1 MNATSILRRLP
12 TFPLSAVLAPTSL
25 WAQGLE
31 EIIVTAQKRERA
43 LEDVPISVSVA
54 SGAKW
59 EQAACNSRSPK
70 GRTRITAPG
79 DPDTVI
85 AECCDRSG
93 TTSGRSPEL
102 SQNLSVDYTGA
113 LASAINHR
121 ATFDINYE
129 GEHYTDPSQDEL
141 AKQDAY
147 ALMNLRLALE
157 AENGTAALFVRKLSD
172 EDVIEFSQEA
182 PQSNALTD
190 APACSSYLQPP
201 RTVNLQ
207 LDYLF

>member
-12 TFPLSAVLAPTSL
+12 IFPLSAVLAPTSL

-43 LEDVPISVSVA
+43 LEGLPISVSVA

-59 EQAACNSRSPK
+59 EQAACNSRNPK
-70 GRTRITAPG
+70 GRTRVTAPN

-93 TTSGRSPEL
+93 TTSGQSPAL
-102 SQNLSVDYTGA
+102 SQNLSVGYAGA
-113 LASAINHR
+113 LTKAISHR
-121 ATFDINYE
+121 ATLDIHYE
-129 GEHYTDPSQDEL
+129 GAHYTDPSQDEL
-141 AKQDAY
+141 VKQDAY

-157 AENGTAALFVRKLSD
+157 AENGTASLCVRKLND
-172 EDVIEFSQEA
+172 EEIIECSQEA

-190 APACSSYLQPP
+190 APACSSYLQQP
-201 RTVNLQ
+201 RTIALQ
-207 LDYLF
+207 LDHLF